1 MALSAAQLLKG
12 LEPAV
17 RPIPLA
23 PPHATSARATFE
35 SQSFGELLALAKSGG
50 IDSGREVQLSFD
62 AQPPLEQAQLDRLAQ
77 AADRAEA
84 AGAQH
89 ALMMIDGRSFVLDV
103 ESRTLTAE
111 LSHASPVQAVNI
123 DTVLFVENQD
133 SSQGTVSLPLP
144 SVGVMHSGI
153 ASKLIHQ
160 S

>member
-17 RPIPLA
+17 RPIPVA

-50 IDSGREVQLSFD
+50 IESGRDIQLSFD
-62 AQPPLEQAQLDRLAQ
+62 AQPPLEPAQLERLAQ

-84 AGAQH
+84 SGAQQ
-89 ALMMIDGRSFVLDV
+89 ALMMIDGRTFVLDV
-103 ESRTLTAE
+103 ENRTLTAE

-123 DTVLFVENQD
+123 DTVLFVESAD
-133 SSQGTVSLPLP
+133 SPHGAMSLPPP
-144 SVGVMHSGI
+144 SAGVMNPAI
-153 ASKLIHQ
+153 ASKLNRQ

>member
-17 RPIPLA
+17 RPIPIA

-50 IDSGREVQLSFD
+50 IDSSRDVQLGFD
-62 AQPPLEQAQLDRLAQ
+62 AQPPLEPAQLDRLAH
-77 AADRAEA
+77 AADQAEA
-84 AGAQH
+84 AGAQQ

-111 LSHASPVQAVNI
+111 ISQSTPVQAVNI
-123 DTVLFVENQD
+123 DTVLFVENAD
-133 SSQGTVSLPLP
+133 SSHGAIALPPP
-144 SVGVMHSGI
+144 SAGVMHPAI
-153 ASKLIHQ
+153 ASKLNRQ